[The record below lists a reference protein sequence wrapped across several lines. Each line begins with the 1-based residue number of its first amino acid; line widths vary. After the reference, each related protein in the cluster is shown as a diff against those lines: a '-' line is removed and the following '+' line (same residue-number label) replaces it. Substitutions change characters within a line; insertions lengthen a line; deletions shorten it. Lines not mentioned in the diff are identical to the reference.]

1 MGLVAMY
8 SERLNNG
15 AGSNVFWGLNN
26 VAGSSIFLEAKD
38 ELVIISA
45 GRLNI
50 Q

>member
-1 MGLVAMY
+1 MGLVAV
-8 SERLNNG
+8 SSGRLNNG
-15 AGSNVFWGLNN
+15 AGSN
-26 VAGSSIFLEAKD
+26 IFLEAKD